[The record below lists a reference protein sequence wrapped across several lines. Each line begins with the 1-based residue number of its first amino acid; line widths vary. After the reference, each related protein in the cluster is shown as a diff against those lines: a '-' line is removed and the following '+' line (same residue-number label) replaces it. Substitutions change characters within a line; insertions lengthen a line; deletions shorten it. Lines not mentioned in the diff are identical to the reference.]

1 MGRQNFLKSAAFF
14 LALTSAVALAAQE
27 TAPAPAPAEQN
38 PPGIPEA
45 VGPVVVEAPQPMG
58 SENDVYCFGYVGP
71 PVERF
76 NGMIISGDAAYEQ
89 SSFMFQD
96 VVYSDNDGSLRAGD
110 EYWLVSPMDE
120 VVDITNGQSMGRFY
134 QYLGRAKALCVKDKS
149 AILEIVFACTDVP
162 IGSFVK
168 PFDPIPVPLARR
180 TKMLDNCDEPS
191 GRRVGAII
199 YSRDS
204 VEGLFTGADVIINLG
219 ADAGLNPGDFLT
231 IFRFA
236 VPREFDIAANGELR
250 PYRAN
255 LEPPRTVLGEAA
267 VLTVGDHTST
277 VQIVSGSHAM
287 QLGDSVEIK

>member
-1 MGRQNFLKSAAFF
+1 MGRQNFLKAAAFF
-14 LALTSAVALAAQE
+14 LALSSAVALSAQE
-27 TAPAPAPAEQN
+27 TAPPPFPTEQN
-38 PPGIPEA
+38 PPAIPEA

-58 SENDVYCFGYVGP
+58 SENDVYCFGYVGA
-71 PVERF
+71 PVEQF

-89 SSFMFQD
+89 STFMFQD
-96 VVYSDNDGSLRAGD
+96 IVYTDNDGSLRAGD
-110 EYWLVSPMDE
+110 EYWIVSPMDE
-120 VVDITNGQSMGRFY
+120 VVDVTNGQSMGRFY
-134 QYLGRAKALCVKDKS
+134 QYLGRARALCIQDKS
-149 AILEIVFACTDVP
+149 AILEIMFACTDIP

-180 TKMLDNCDEPS
+180 TKMLNNCDPPN

-199 YSRDS
+199 YSRDN
-204 VEGLFTGADVIINLG
+204 VEGLFTGADVIINMG

-236 VPREFDIAANGELR
+236 VPREFDIASNGDLR

-267 VLTVGDHTST
+267 VLTVGDHTAT
-277 VQIVSGSHAM
+277 VQIVSGTHAM

>member
-1 MGRQNFLKSAAFF
+1 MAWQNFLKSAAFF
-14 LALTSAVALAAQE
+14 LVVGCAAALAAQE
-27 TAPAPAPAEQN
+27 TAPPPPPLEQN

-58 SENDVYCFGYVGP
+58 SENDVNCFGYVGM
-71 PVERF
+71 PVEQF
-76 NGMIISGDAAYEQ
+76 NGMIISGDAVYEQ
-89 SSFMFQD
+89 SSFIFQD
-96 VVYSDNDGSLRAGD
+96 VVYSENDGSLRAGD
-110 EYWLVSPMDE
+110 EYWLVGPMDE
-120 VVDITNGQSMGRFY
+120 VVDFTNGQSMGRFY

-149 AILEIVFACTDVP
+149 AILEIVFACTDIP
-162 IGSFVK
+162 IGTFVK
-168 PFDPIPVPLARR
+168 PYEPIPVPLARR
-180 TKMLDNCDEPS
+180 TKMLNNCDEAN
-191 GRRVGAII
+191 GKRVGSII

-204 VEGLFTGADVIINLG
+204 VEGLFTGADVIINMG

-236 VPREFDIAANGELR
+236 VPREFDIASNGDLR

-267 VLTVGDHTST
+267 VMTVGDHTAT

-287 QLGDSVEIK
+287 QLGDNVEIK